1 MIHVESP
8 KQFVFKTMELVS
20 KYINV
25 VGCKVDIETSIA
37 FLYISNEQVNLKL
50 KTLYCYISTLCAV
63 LSHSVMSDSLRPYG
77 LFPARFL
84 CPWGF
89 SRQEYWSG
97 LPFPPPGH
105 LPDPGIKPRSPASRV
120 DSLPSEPPRKP
131 KNTGVGSL
139 SLFQGIFPTQE
150 LNQGLLHCRQIL
162 YQLSYQ
168 GSPKCI
174 EIRSL
179 SMLDM

>member
-97 LPFPPPGH
+97 SPCPPPAE
-105 LPDPGIKPRSPASRV
+105 LPNPGIEPRS
-120 DSLPSEPPRKP
+120 L
-131 KNTGVGSL
+131 
-139 SLFQGIFPTQE
+139 I
-150 LNQGLLHCRQIL
+150 
-162 YQLSYQ
+162 
-168 GSPKCI
+168 
-174 EIRSL
+174 
-179 SMLDM
+179 M